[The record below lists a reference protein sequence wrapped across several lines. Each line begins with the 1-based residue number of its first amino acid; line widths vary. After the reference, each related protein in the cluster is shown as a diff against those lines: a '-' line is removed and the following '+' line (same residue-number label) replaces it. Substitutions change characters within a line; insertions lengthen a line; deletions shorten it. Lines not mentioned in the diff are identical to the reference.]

1 MSDVVIMVTALV
13 VALFTYLRIAS
24 RSRTLSVAI
33 VLVLLGAALMFGQPL
48 IALFAILLGLL
59 GYVVAEVE
67 KKKKKRHMPLIQRGS
82 RM

>member
-13 VALFTYLRIAS
+13 VAL
-24 RSRTLSVAI
+24 
-33 VLVLLGAALMFGQPL
+33 ALMFGQPL

-67 KKKKKRHMPLIQRGS
+67 KT
-82 RM
+82 

>member
-24 RSRTLSVAI
+24 RSRTLSVTI

-59 GYVVAEVE
+59 GYVVVEVE
-67 KKKKKRHMPLIQRGS
+67 KT
-82 RM
+82 

>member
-24 RSRTLSVAI
+24 RSRTLSMAI

-67 KKKKKRHMPLIQRGS
+67 KT
-82 RM
+82 

>member
-1 MSDVVIMVTALV
+1 MSDVVVMVTALV

-67 KKKKKRHMPLIQRGS
+67 KT
-82 RM
+82 

>member
-13 VALFTYLRIAS
+13 VALFTYMRIAS

-67 KKKKKRHMPLIQRGS
+67 KT
-82 RM
+82 

>member
-33 VLVLLGAALMFGQPL
+33 VLVLLGAALMFGQPM

-67 KKKKKRHMPLIQRGS
+67 KT
-82 RM
+82 

>member
-67 KKKKKRHMPLIQRGS
+67 KT
-82 RM
+82 

>member
-59 GYVVAEVE
+59 GYGVVEVE
-67 KKKKKRHMPLIQRGS
+67 KT
-82 RM
+82 